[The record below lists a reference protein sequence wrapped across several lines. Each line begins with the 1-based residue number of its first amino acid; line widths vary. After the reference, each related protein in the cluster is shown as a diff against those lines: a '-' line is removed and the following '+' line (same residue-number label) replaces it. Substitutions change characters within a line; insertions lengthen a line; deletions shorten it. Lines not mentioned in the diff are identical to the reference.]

1 MGWRDL
7 LYFSRGERR
16 ALCLL
21 LAIVA
26 GGWGLMVWMDHHQA
40 ANQPPSETEPQQ
52 VAPSGPPAATA
63 TNADTT
69 ALIPPPTDRQP
80 TTPLRAERT
89 PIDRRIREYRYPPR
103 ESDKFP
109 EGTIVDLNRADSLTL
124 QRVPGIGPTFARR
137 IVKYRELLGGFR
149 EVGQLREVYGITPE
163 RYAALSPWF
172 RADTS
177 LLVRRDLNQL
187 SFKEMLRHPYID
199 FDQARALTNLIRR
212 KGRISGWDE
221 VRLLDEFPET
231 AIQKLDAYF
240 GFSAH

>member
-26 GGWGLMVWMDHHQA
+26 GGWGLMVWMDHQST
-40 ANQPPSETEPQQ
+40 NQPPAETGPQQ
-52 VAPSGPPAATA
+52 VAPDDTIPTA
-63 TNADTT
+63 VTTADTVIT
-69 ALIPPPTDRQP
+69 PQTDRRP
-80 TTPLRAERT
+80 TTPLRAERA

-240 GFSAH
+240 GFSTH

>member
-26 GGWGLMVWMDHHQA
+26 GGWGLMVWMDHQST
-40 ANQPPSETEPQQ
+40 NQPPAETGPQQ
-52 VAPSGPPAATA
+52 VAPDDTIPTA
-63 TNADTT
+63 VTTADTV
-69 ALIPPPTDRQP
+69 IPPPTDRQP
-80 TTPLRAERT
+80 TTPLRAERA

-103 ESDKFP
+103 ESNKFP

-149 EVGQLREVYGITPE
+149 EVG
-163 RYAALSPWF
+163 
-172 RADTS
+172 

>member
-26 GGWGLMVWMDHHQA
+26 GGWGLMVWMDHQST
-40 ANQPPSETEPQQ
+40 NQPPEETGPQQ
-52 VAPSGPPAATA
+52 VAPDDTIPTA
-63 TNADTT
+63 VTTADTVIT
-69 ALIPPPTDRQP
+69 PQAGRRP
-80 TTPLRAERT
+80 TTPLRAERA

-137 IVKYRELLGGFR
+137 IVKYRELLGGC
-149 EVGQLREVYGITPE
+149 
-163 RYAALSPWF
+163 YAALSPWF

-199 FDQARALTNLIRR
+199 YEQARALTNLIRR